1 VGRTGLEQ
9 VLLRR
14 SQAARDYARRHIGR
28 SWLACP
34 ALERTH
40 KVFLGHEFG
49 TSGTSSALHR
59 SKTSERIAAA
69 GQRDAVVKQFRARI
83 ILVDMCAELAGI
95 LISSLVIFLGQ
106 SNAMYYPF
114 WPCRK
119 HPELLDRG
127 NY

>member
-1 VGRTGLEQ
+1 MGQTGLEQ
-9 VLLRR
+9 VLLRK

-28 SWLACP
+28 SWLAWP

-69 GQRDAVVKQFRARI
+69 DERDAVVKQFRARM
-83 ILVDMCAELAGI
+83 ILVDMWAEYAGI
-95 LISSLVIFLGQ
+95 YIGSLVLFLGQ
-106 SNAMYYPF
+106 RMPLFYSFRPY
-114 WPCRK
+114 RK
-119 HPELLDRG
+119 HP
-127 NY
+127 